1 MKSFADLEKN
11 NGRVS
16 FDELFADPKIGI
28 SQNRGQYLPG
38 RIYSL
43 QIRSPAAN
51 LNEEKVMELNN
62 GRKYYDLNPVGLSL
76 FTENFKEVS
85 VFINFKVIPP
95 NILAKLLEG
104 YYYFAS
110 KNGMANLY
118 REGKLIDIKERTL
131 LDQRF
136 YFTPASILVQ
146 LVGLASLNYAI
157 NKYNNDQIIEAKMI
171 DWDKFGMLVNP
182 KASISGLHPQPIN
195 IDSVYEDFIKNSINK
210 F

>member
-11 NGRVS
+11 NGRFSLTEVAM
-16 FDELFADPKIGI
+16 DGI
-28 SQNRGQYLPG
+28 PQNRGQYLPG

-43 QIRSPAAN
+43 QIQSPVAN
-51 LNEEKVMELNN
+51 LNEDAVMELNN
-62 GRKYYDLNPVGLSL
+62 GRAYYDLNPIGLNL

-95 NILAKLLEG
+95 NILSKLLEG

-110 KNGMANLY
+110 KNGMTNLY
-118 REGKLIDIKERTL
+118 REGKLIDLKERSL

-136 YFTPASILVQ
+136 YMVPPSLLVQ
-146 LVGLASLNYAI
+146 IMGLASLNYAI
-157 NKYNNDQIIEAKMI
+157 NKYNNDQIIGARLI

-182 KASISGLHPQPIN
+182 KVSTIGLYPEPIN
-195 IDSVYEDFIKNSINK
+195 IASVYEDFVQNSINQ